1 MDCRYNARTFSG
13 HFLYIILIFFE
24 VWLGREFL
32 KITTISKQ
40 EQAYSQLSQAS
51 FADPFSFL
59 GPFIS
64 PEDGALR
71 VWIPGANKVELVID
85 KEPRIEL
92 ERDQESGFILK
103 SKRDLRFT
111 HYQLAIDWSG
121 TEQILDD
128 PYQYHELYAEYEE
141 LHTPKEMYK
150 QMGSQFITLERDGK
164 SISGTRFLVYAPHAT
179 AASLVGNF
187 NSWDGRRFPM
197 QRLDYGIWGLFIPN
211 LEEGAQYKFE
221 LKGPNGEGLPHKA
234 DPWGFYSEQYPSF
247 SSITYDHDRYEWQ
260 DEQWQNRPV
269 TEKRKEA
276 LSFYELHAG
285 SWKRDA
291 NGEFLSY
298 RDLAAELIPYLTGLG
313 YTHVE
318 LMPVSEHP
326 FFGSWGYQ
334 PVGLF
339 APTSRFGSPDDFKYF
354 VDQCHQAGLGV
365 VLDWVP
371 AHFPSDDHGLANFDG
386 TPLFHDPDPRRG
398 WHQDWNSYIYDLG
411 REHVRRF
418 LVSNALYWVDQF
430 HIDGLRVDAVASMLY
445 LDYSRSHDQW
455 IPNQDGGNENYD
467 AIATLKWMNEEVY
480 KHFPNVMTIA
490 EESTAF
496 PGVSAPT
503 FMGGLGFGFKWNMGW
518 MHDSLSYIQEDPINR
533 KYHHNT
539 ITFPLVYAHSENY
552 VLSLSH
558 DEVVY
563 GKGSIHNKMP
573 GDEWQQTAN
582 LRAYMGY
589 MYGQPGKKLNFMGAE
604 FGQTAEWNHDDQ
616 LQWFLLDYP
625 RHQGVQTLTKDLNM
639 LYREQAAMHDQDFD
653 PKGFEWRLQDA
664 DEASILAHERISES
678 GERVLV
684 ISNFT
689 PVPHEAFRLGVPTDH
704 RYELLLNTDDT
715 KYNGSGFEVMQTA
728 QPEAIES
735 EGLAQSLS
743 LRIPPLST
751 VFYKKC

>member
-1 MDCRYNARTFSG
+1 MIKTKAKLQHAYN
-13 HFLYIILIFFE
+13 
-24 VWLGREFL
+24 
-32 KITTISKQ
+32 
-40 EQAYSQLSQAS
+40 QLSEAS
-51 FADPFSFL
+51 FADPFAFL
-59 GPFIS
+59 GPFIDA
-64 PEDGALR
+64 EQGALR
-71 VWIPGANKVELVID
+71 VWIPGADKVDLVIEG
-85 KEPRIEL
+85 EPRVAL
-92 ERDQESGFILK
+92 EREKESGFILK
-103 SKRDLRFT
+103 QDRDLEFT
-111 HYQLAIDWSG
+111 HYQLAVDWAG
-121 TEQILDD
+121 TEQLIDD
-128 PYQYHELYAEYEE
+128 PYQYHSLYASFED

-150 QMGSQFITLERDGK
+150 HMGAQFITLERDGK
-164 SISGTRFLVYAPHAT
+164 QISGTRFLVYAPHAS
-179 AASLVGNF
+179 ACSLIGDF
-187 NSWDGRRFPM
+187 NQWDGRRTPM
-197 QRLDYGIWGLFIPN
+197 QRLDYGIWGIFIPN
-211 LEEGAQYKFE
+211 LEEGSQYKFE
-221 LKGPNGEGLPHKA
+221 LKGPNGEGLPHKQ

-247 SSITYDHDRYEWQ
+247 ASITYNQNRYEWQ
-260 DEQWQNRPV
+260 DSAWQNRPV

-285 SWKRDA
+285 SWKRNA
-291 NGEFLSY
+291 EGEFLTY
-298 RDLAAELIPYLTGLG
+298 RELAETLIPYLVDMG

-318 LMPVSEHP
+318 LMPISEHP
-326 FFGSWGYQ
+326 FYGSWGYQ

-339 APTSRFGSPDDFKYF
+339 APTSRFGSPDDFKFF

-398 WHQDWNSYIYDLG
+398 WHQDWNSFIYDLG

-418 LVSNALYWVDQF
+418 LVSNALYWFEQF
-430 HIDGLRVDAVASMLY
+430 HVDGIRVDAVASMLY

-467 AIATLKWMNEEVY
+467 AISTLKWMNEEVY
-480 KHFPNVMTIA
+480 KHFPNAMTIA

-533 KYHHNT
+533 KYHHDT

-582 LRAYMGY
+582 LKAYLGY
-589 MYGQPGKKLNFMGAE
+589 MYAQPGKKLNFMGAE

-616 LQWFLLDYP
+616 LQWFLLDFE
-625 RHQGVQTLTKDLNM
+625 RHQGVQAITRDLNK
-639 LYREQAAMHDQDFD
+639 LYRDEPAMHELDCE
-653 PKGFEWRLQDA
+653 PRGFEWRLQDA
-664 DEASILAHERISES
+664 KDASILAHERISES
-678 GERVLV
+678 GERILV
-684 ISNFT
+684 VSNFT
-689 PVPHEAFRLGVPTDH
+689 PVPHERFRLGVPNGGQ
-704 RYELLLNTDDT
+704 YELLLNSDDA
-715 KYNGSGFEVMQTA
+715 KYNGSNFAVKAEVSS
-728 QPEAIES
+728 ELIGS
-735 EGLAQSLS
+735 EGLDQSIELS
-743 LRIPPLST
+743 LPPLST
-751 VFYKKC
+751 VFYKLKG

>member
-1 MDCRYNARTFSG
+1 MKNTG
-13 HFLYIILIFFE
+13 
-24 VWLGREFL
+24 L
-32 KITTISKQ
+32 KTIT
-40 EQAYSQLSQAS
+40 QAYSQLSHAS
-51 FADPFSFL
+51 FSDPFSFI
-59 GPFIS
+59 GPFIPS
-64 PEDGALR
+64 EQGALR
-71 VWIPGANKVELVID
+71 VWMPGADKVELVID
-85 KEPRIEL
+85 GEARIEL
-92 ERDQESGFILK
+92 EREFDSGFILK
-103 SKRDLRFT
+103 QERDLRFT
-111 HYQLAIDWSG
+111 HYQLAVDWNG
-121 TEQILDD
+121 TEQLLDD
-128 PYQYHELYAEYEE
+128 PYQYHGLYAEYDD
-141 LHTPKEMYK
+141 LHTPKDMYYH
-150 QMGSQFITLERDGK
+150 MGSQFVTIERDGK
-164 SISGTRFLVYAPHAT
+164 AISGTRFLVYAPHAS
-179 AASLVGNF
+179 ACSLVGNF
-187 NSWDGRRFPM
+187 NSWDGRRHPM

-221 LKGPNGEGLPHKA
+221 LKGPDGEGLPHKA

-247 SSITYDHDRYEWQ
+247 SSVTYDHSRYQWQDQEWQ
-260 DEQWQNRPV
+260 GRPV

-291 NGEFLSY
+291 NGDFLNY
-298 RDLAAELIPYLTGLG
+298 RDLADQLVPYLVDLG

-326 FFGSWGYQ
+326 FYGSWGYQ

-354 VDQCHQAGLGV
+354 VEQCHLAGIGV

-418 LVSNALYWVDQF
+418 LVSNALYWFEQF
-430 HIDGLRVDAVASMLY
+430 HIDGIRVDAVASMLY

-455 IPNQDGGNENYD
+455 IPNVDGGNENYD

-480 KHFPNVMTIA
+480 KYFPNAMTIA

-518 MHDSLSYIQEDPINR
+518 MHDSLSYIKEDPVHR
-533 KYHHNT
+533 KYHHDT

-604 FGQTAEWNHDDQ
+604 IGQTAEWNHDDQ
-616 LQWFLLDYP
+616 LQWFLLEFE
-625 RHQGVQTLTKDLNM
+625 RHQGIQSLTRDLNQ
-639 LYREQAAMHDQDFD
+639 LYRNERALHELDSE
-653 PKGFEWRLQDA
+653 PRGFEWRLQDA
-664 DEASILAHERISES
+664 SEASILAHERISDN

-684 ISNFT
+684 VTNFT
-689 PVPHEAFRLGVPTDH
+689 PVPHDEFVLGVPFEGE
-704 RYELLLNTDDT
+704 YQLLLNTDDG
-715 KYNGSGFEVMQTA
+715 KYNGSDY
-728 QPEAIES
+728 EAYSAAKTQSVES
-735 EGLAQSLS
+735 QGLSQSIS
-743 LRIPPLST
+743 LRLPPLST
-751 VFYKKC
+751 VFYKLS

>member
-1 MDCRYNARTFSG
+1 M
-13 HFLYIILIFFE
+13 
-24 VWLGREFL
+24 
-32 KITTISKQ
+32 
-40 EQAYSQLSQAS
+40 
-51 FADPFSFL
+51 
-59 GPFIS
+59 
-64 PEDGALR
+64 
-71 VWIPGANKVELVID
+71 PGADAVTVVLKDGTRMPMVRD
-85 KEPRIEL
+85 KA
-92 ERDQESGFILK
+92 SGFILE
-103 SKRDLRFT
+103 SDLDLRFT
-111 HYQLAIDWSG
+111 HYQLAVDWNG
-121 TEQILDD
+121 TEQMLDD
-128 PYQYHELYAEYEE
+128 PYQYHGLYAEYEE
-141 LHTPKEMYK
+141 LHTPKEMYHH
-150 QMGSQFITLERDGK
+150 MGAQFITQERDGEN
-164 SISGTRFLVYAPHAT
+164 IEGTRFLVYAPHAT
-179 AASLVGNF
+179 AVSIVGDF
-187 NSWDGRRFPM
+187 NAWDGRRNPM
-197 QRLDYGIWGLFIPN
+197 QRLDYGIWGLFVPN
-211 LEEGAQYKFE
+211 LPEGTQYKFE
-221 LKGPNGEGLPHKA
+221 LKGPDGEGLPHKA

-247 SSITYDHDRYEWQ
+247 SSVTYNHDRYDWQ
-260 DEQWQNRPV
+260 DSSWQQRPV

-285 SWKRDA
+285 SWKRND
-291 NGEFLSY
+291 NGDFLNY
-298 RDLAAELIPYLTGLG
+298 RELADELIPYLTDMG

-326 FFGSWGYQ
+326 FYGSWGYQ

-418 LVSNALYWVDQF
+418 LVSNALYWFEQF
-430 HIDGLRVDAVASMLY
+430 HIDGIRVDAVASMLY

-455 IPNQDGGNENYD
+455 IPNVDGGRENYD

-480 KHFPNVMTIA
+480 KHFPNAMTIA

-503 FMGGLGFGFKWNMGW
+503 FAGGLGFGFKWNMGW
-518 MHDSLSYIQEDPINR
+518 MHDSLSYIQEDPVHR
-533 KYHHNT
+533 KYHHDT

-563 GKGSIHNKMP
+563 GKRSIHNKMP

-582 LRAYMGY
+582 LRAYLGY
-589 MYGQPGKKLNFMGAE
+589 MYAQPGKKLNFMGAE
-604 FGQTAEWNHDDQ
+604 FGQTGEWNHDDQ
-616 LQWFLLDYP
+616 LQWFLLDFD
-625 RHQGVQTLTKDLNM
+625 RHQGVKALTKDLNL
-639 LYREQAAMHDQDFD
+639 LYRREKALFDQDSE
-653 PKGFEWRLQDA
+653 PQGFEWRLQDA
-664 DEASILAHERISES
+664 AEASILAHERISED

-689 PVPHEAFRLGVPTDH
+689 PVPHEAFRLGVPLAG
-704 RYELLLNTDDT
+704 RYELLLNTDDSL
-715 KYNGSGFEVMQTA
+715 YAGSGFGVAQVAETESVESEA
-728 QPEAIES
+728 QP
-735 EGLAQSLS
+735 QSLS
-743 LRIPPLST
+743 LRLPPLST
-751 VFYKKC
+751 VFYKYQG

>member
-1 MDCRYNARTFSG
+1 MELSS
-13 HFLYIILIFFE
+13 
-24 VWLGREFL
+24 
-32 KITTISKQ
+32 ISKQ
-40 EQAYSQLSQAS
+40 KQIYTQLSQAC
-51 FADPFSFL
+51 FTDPFAFL
-59 GPFIS
+59 GPYLPS
-64 PEDGALR
+64 DQGALR
-71 VWIPGANKVELVID
+71 VWIPGADKVELIVG

-92 ERDQESGFILK
+92 SREGESGFILK
-103 SKRDLRFT
+103 QERDLRFT
-111 HYQLAIDWSG
+111 HYKLAVDWAG
-121 TEQILDD
+121 VEQIIDD
-128 PYQYHELYAEYEE
+128 PYQYHDLYASYED
-141 LHTPKEMYK
+141 LHTPKDMYHH
-150 QMGSQFITLERDGK
+150 MGAQFITLERDGQT
-164 SISGTRFLVYAPHAT
+164 IAGTRFLVYAPHAT
-179 AASLVGNF
+179 AASLIGNF
-187 NSWDGRRFPM
+187 NAWDGRRHPM
-197 QRLDYGIWGLFIPN
+197 QRLDYGMWGLFIPE

-247 SSITYDHDRYEWQ
+247 SSVTYDHARYEWQ
-260 DEQWQNRPV
+260 DIKWQNRPV
-269 TEKRKEA
+269 TQKRKEA

-285 SWKRDA
+285 SWKRNA
-291 NGEFLSY
+291 EGEFLNY
-298 RDLAAELIPYLTGLG
+298 RELAAELIPYLTDLG

-326 FFGSWGYQ
+326 FYGSWGYQ

-411 REHVRRF
+411 KEHVRRF
-418 LVSNALYWVDQF
+418 LVSNALYWFEQF
-430 HIDGLRVDAVASMLY
+430 HIDGIRVDAVASMLY

-455 IPNQDGGNENYD
+455 IPNADGGNENYD

-480 KHFPNVMTIA
+480 KHFPNAMTIA

-533 KYHHNT
+533 KYHHDT

-589 MYGQPGKKLNFMGAE
+589 MYAQPGKKLNFMGAE

-616 LQWFLLDYP
+616 LQWFLLDYD
-625 RHQGVQTLTKDLNM
+625 RHQGVQRLTKDLNN
-639 LYREQAAMHDQDFD
+639 LYRSEAAMHDLDFD
-653 PKGFEWRLQDA
+653 PKGFEWRLQDSA
-664 DEASILAHERISES
+664 EASILAHERISES

-684 ISNFT
+684 VSNFT
-689 PVPHEAFRLGVPTDH
+689 PVPHKHFRLGVPAKGE
-704 RYELLLNTDDT
+704 YSLLLNTDSTD
-715 KYNGSGFEVMQTA
+715 YAGSGFEVKQTA
-728 QPEAIES
+728 EIESVES
-735 EGLAQSLS
+735 EGLDTSIE
-743 LRIPPLST
+743 LRLPPLST
-751 VFYKKC
+751 IFYKLK

>member
-1 MDCRYNARTFSG
+1 MKTATLDKKT
-13 HFLYIILIFFE
+13 
-24 VWLGREFL
+24 
-32 KITTISKQ
+32 
-40 EQAYSQLSQAS
+40 QAYNQLSHAA
-51 FADPFSFL
+51 FVDPFSFL
-59 GPFIS
+59 GPFLD

-71 VWIPGANKVELVID
+71 VWMPGADSVELVI
-85 KEPRIEL
+85 EGEERIQL
-92 ERDQESGFILK
+92 EREDASGFVLK
-103 SKRDLRFT
+103 QERDLHFT
-111 HYQLAIDWSG
+111 HYQLAVNWEG
-121 TEQILDD
+121 TEQLVDD
-128 PYQYHELYAEYEE
+128 PYQYHTIYAEYDD

-150 QMGSQFITLERDGK
+150 HMGAQFITLERDGK
-164 SISGTRFLVYAPHAT
+164 QISGTRFLVYAPHAS
-179 AASLVGNF
+179 ACSLVGDF
-187 NSWDGRRFPM
+187 NQWDGRRTPM

-211 LEEGAQYKFE
+211 LPEGSQYKFE

-234 DPWGFYSEQYPSF
+234 DPWGAYSEQYPSF

-260 DEQWQNRPV
+260 DDKWQTRPV

-285 SWKRDA
+285 SWRRDD
-291 NGEFLSY
+291 NGDFLNY
-298 RDLAAELIPYLTGLG
+298 RELADELIPYLVEMG
-313 YTHVE
+313 YSHVE

-326 FFGSWGYQ
+326 FYGSWGYQ
-334 PVGLF
+334 PLGLF
-339 APTSRFGSPDDFKYF
+339 APTSRYGSPDDFKYF

-418 LVSNALYWVDQF
+418 LVSNALYWFEQF
-430 HIDGLRVDAVASMLY
+430 HIDGIRVDAVASMLY

-455 IPNQDGGNENYD
+455 IPNVDGGNENYD

-480 KHFPNVMTIA
+480 KYFPNAMTIA

-518 MHDSLSYIQEDPINR
+518 MHDSLSYIQEDPVHR
-533 KYHHNT
+533 KFHHNT

-582 LRAYMGY
+582 LRAYLGY
-589 MYGQPGKKLNFMGAE
+589 MYAQPGKKLNFMGAE
-604 FGQTAEWNHDDQ
+604 LGQTAEWNHDDQ
-616 LQWFLLDYP
+616 LQWFLLEFE
-625 RHQGVQTLTKDLNM
+625 RHQGVQALTRDLNM
-639 LYREQAAMHDQDFD
+639 LYRNEKAMHELDCD
-653 PKGFEWRLQDA
+653 PAGFEWRLQDA
-664 DEASILAHERISES
+664 ADASILAHERISEE
-678 GERVLV
+678 GERILV

-689 PVPHEAFRLGVPTDH
+689 PVPHESFRIGVPNQG
-704 RYELLLNTDDT
+704 RYELLLNTDAAE
-715 KYNGSGFEVMQTA
+715 YNGSGFAVKANIQT
-728 QPEAIES
+728 ESVSS
-735 EGLAQSLS
+735 EGLEQSLLIS
-743 LRIPPLST
+743 LPPLAT
-751 VFYKKC
+751 VFYKLK

>member
-1 MDCRYNARTFSG
+1 MNKTR
-13 HFLYIILIFFE
+13 
-24 VWLGREFL
+24 L
-32 KITTISKQ
+32 KRQ
-40 EQAYSQLSQAS
+40 EQAYERLSNAA

-59 GPFIS
+59 GPYL
-64 PEDGALR
+64 PDDGIALR
-71 VWIPGANKVELVID
+71 TWIPGADNVTVI
-85 KEPRIEL
+85 L
-92 ERDQESGFILK
+92 ASGERLPLIREAASGFVLE
-103 SKRDLRFT
+103 SDLDLRYT
-111 HYQLAIDWSG
+111 HYQLAVDWNG
-121 TEQILDD
+121 TEQIIDD
-128 PYQYHELYAEYEE
+128 PYQYHALYAEYEE
-141 LHTPKEMYK
+141 LHTPKAMYHH
-150 QMGSQFITLERDGK
+150 MGSQFVSLERDGK
-164 SISGTRFLVYAPHAT
+164 QVQGTRFLVYAPHAT
-179 AASLVGNF
+179 AVSLVGNF
-187 NSWDGRRFPM
+187 NEWDGRRNPM
-197 QRLDYGIWGLFIPN
+197 QRLDYGVWGIFIPE
-211 LEEGAQYKFE
+211 LAEGAQYKFE
-221 LKGPNGEGLPHKA
+221 MKGPNGEGLPHKA

-247 SSITYDHDRYEWQ
+247 SSVTYDHSRYQWQ
-260 DEQWQNRPV
+260 DDAWQNRPV

-285 SWKRDA
+285 SWKRNA
-291 NGEFLSY
+291 QGEFLNY
-298 RDLAAELIPYLTGLG
+298 RELASELIPYLTDMG

-326 FFGSWGYQ
+326 FYGSWGYQ

-354 VDQCHQAGLGV
+354 VEQCHLAGLGV

-418 LVSNALYWVDQF
+418 LVSNALYWFEQF
-430 HIDGLRVDAVASMLY
+430 HIDGIRVDAVASMLY

-455 IPNQDGGNENYD
+455 IPNADGGRENYD
-467 AIATLKWMNEEVY
+467 AIATMKWMNEEVY
-480 KHFPNVMTIA
+480 KHFPNAMTIA

-533 KYHHNT
+533 KYHHDT

-563 GKGSIHNKMP
+563 GKHSIHNKMP

-582 LRAYMGY
+582 LRAYLGY
-589 MYGQPGKKLNFMGAE
+589 MYAQPGKKLNFMGAE
-604 FGQTAEWNHDDQ
+604 FGQTGEWNHDDQ
-616 LQWFLLDYP
+616 LQWFLLEFE
-625 RHQGVQTLTKDLNM
+625 RHQGVQSVTRDLNK
-639 LYREQAAMHDQDFD
+639 LYQAEKALFELDSD

-664 DEASILAHERISES
+664 AEASILAHERISDN

-684 ISNFT
+684 VSNFT
-689 PVPHEAFRLGVPTDH
+689 PVPHEAFRLGVPLAGS
-704 RYELLLNTDDT
+704 YELLLNTDDE
-715 KYNGSGFEVMQTA
+715 KYAGSGFDVTKVANSEGV
-728 QPEAIES
+728 ES
-735 EGLAQSLS
+735 ESQPQSLA
-743 LRIPPLST
+743 LRLPPLST
-751 VFYKKC
+751 VFYKYKG

>member
-1 MDCRYNARTFSG
+1 MNKKG
-13 HFLYIILIFFE
+13 
-24 VWLGREFL
+24 L
-32 KITTISKQ
+32 KRQ
-40 EQAYSQLSQAS
+40 QQAYDRLSSAS

-59 GPFIS
+59 GPYLQD
-64 PEDGALR
+64 ETHALR
-71 VWIPGANKVELVID
+71 VWMPGADAAAVVLKDGTRMPMVRD
-85 KEPRIEL
+85 KA
-92 ERDQESGFILK
+92 SGFILE
-103 SKRDLRFT
+103 SDLDLRFT
-111 HYQLAIDWSG
+111 HYQLAVDWNG
-121 TEQILDD
+121 TEQMLDD
-128 PYQYHELYAEYEE
+128 PYQYHGLYAEYEE
-141 LHTPKEMYK
+141 LHTPKEMYHH
-150 QMGSQFITLERDGK
+150 MGAQFITQERDGEN
-164 SISGTRFLVYAPHAT
+164 IEGTRFLVYAPHAT
-179 AASLVGNF
+179 AVSIVGDF
-187 NSWDGRRFPM
+187 NAWDGRRNPM
-197 QRLDYGIWGLFIPN
+197 QRLDYGIWGLFVPN
-211 LEEGAQYKFE
+211 LPEGTQYKFE
-221 LKGPNGEGLPHKA
+221 LKGPDGEGLPHKA

-247 SSITYDHDRYEWQ
+247 SSVTYNHDRYDWQ
-260 DEQWQNRPV
+260 DTNWQQRPV

-285 SWKRDA
+285 SWKRND
-291 NGEFLSY
+291 NGDFLNY
-298 RDLAAELIPYLTGLG
+298 RELADELIPYLTDMG

-326 FFGSWGYQ
+326 FYGSWGYQ

-418 LVSNALYWVDQF
+418 LVSNALYWFEQF
-430 HIDGLRVDAVASMLY
+430 HIDGIRVDAVASMLY

-455 IPNQDGGNENYD
+455 IPNVDGGRENYD

-480 KHFPNVMTIA
+480 KHFPNAMTIA

-503 FMGGLGFGFKWNMGW
+503 FAGGLGFGFKWNMGW

-533 KYHHNT
+533 KYHHDT

-563 GKGSIHNKMP
+563 GKHSIHNKMP

-582 LRAYMGY
+582 LRAYLGY
-589 MYGQPGKKLNFMGAE
+589 MYAQPGKKLNFMGAE
-604 FGQTAEWNHDDQ
+604 FGQTGEWNHDDQ
-616 LQWFLLDYP
+616 LQWFLLDFE
-625 RHQGVQTLTKDLNM
+625 RHQGVKALTKDLNL
-639 LYREQAAMHDQDFD
+639 LYRSEKALFDQDSD
-653 PKGFEWRLQDA
+653 PQGFEWRLQDA
-664 DEASILAHERISES
+664 AEASILAHERISED

-684 ISNFT
+684 VSNFT
-689 PVPHEAFRLGVPTDH
+689 PVPHEAFRLGVPLAG
-704 RYELLLNTDDT
+704 RYELLLNTDDSL
-715 KYNGSGFEVMQTA
+715 YAGSGFGVAQVAETETVESEA
-728 QPEAIES
+728 QP
-735 EGLAQSLS
+735 QSLS
-743 LRIPPLST
+743 LRLPPLST
-751 VFYKKC
+751 VFYKYQG

>member
-1 MDCRYNARTFSG
+1 MNKKG
-13 HFLYIILIFFE
+13 
-24 VWLGREFL
+24 L
-32 KITTISKQ
+32 KRQQK
-40 EQAYSQLSQAS
+40 AYDLLSSAS

-59 GPFIS
+59 GPYLQD
-64 PEDGALR
+64 ETHALR
-71 VWIPGANKVELVID
+71 VWMPGADAVAVV
-85 KEPRIEL
+85 L
-92 ERDQESGFILK
+92 EDGTRMPMVRDQASGFVLE
-103 SKRDLRFT
+103 SDLDLRFT
-111 HYQLAIDWSG
+111 HYQLAVDWNG
-121 TEQILDD
+121 TEQLLDD
-128 PYQYHELYAEYEE
+128 PYQYHGLYAEYEE
-141 LHTPKEMYK
+141 LHTPKEMYH
-150 QMGSQFITLERDGK
+150 QMGAQFISQERDGK
-164 SISGTRFLVYAPHAT
+164 QVEGTRFLVYAPHAS
-179 AASLVGNF
+179 AVSIVGNF
-187 NSWDGRRFPM
+187 NAWDGRRNPM
-197 QRLDYGIWGLFIPN
+197 QRLDYGIWGIFIPN
-211 LEEGAQYKFE
+211 LPEGTQYKFE
-221 LKGPNGEGLPHKA
+221 LKGPDGEGLPHKA

-247 SSITYDHDRYEWQ
+247 SSVTYNHDRYDWQ
-260 DEQWQNRPV
+260 DANWQQRPV

-285 SWKRDA
+285 SWKRND
-291 NGEFLSY
+291 NGDFLNY
-298 RDLAAELIPYLTGLG
+298 RELADELIPYLTDMG

-326 FFGSWGYQ
+326 FYGSWGYQ

-418 LVSNALYWVDQF
+418 LVSNALYWFEQF
-430 HIDGLRVDAVASMLY
+430 HIDGIRVDAVASMLY

-455 IPNQDGGNENYD
+455 IPNIDGGRENYD

-480 KHFPNVMTIA
+480 KHFPNAMTIA

-503 FMGGLGFGFKWNMGW
+503 FAGGLGFGFKWNMGW
-518 MHDSLSYIQEDPINR
+518 MHDSLSYIQEDPIHR
-533 KYHHNT
+533 KYHHDT

-563 GKGSIHNKMP
+563 GKRSIHNKMP

-582 LRAYMGY
+582 LRAYLGY
-589 MYGQPGKKLNFMGAE
+589 MYAQPGKKLNFMGAE
-604 FGQTAEWNHDDQ
+604 FGQTGEWNHDDQ
-616 LQWFLLDYP
+616 LQWFLLDFE
-625 RHQGVQTLTKDLNM
+625 RHQGVRALTKDLNL
-639 LYREQAAMHDQDFD
+639 LYRAEKALFDQDSD

-664 DEASILAHERISES
+664 AEASILAHERISED

-684 ISNFT
+684 VSNFT
-689 PVPHEAFRLGVPTDH
+689 PVPHEAFRLGVPLAG
-704 RYELLLNTDDT
+704 RYELLLSTDDAL
-715 KYNGSGFEVMQTA
+715 YAGSDFGVVPVAET
-728 QPEAIES
+728 EAVES
-735 EGLAQSLS
+735 ESQPQSLS
-743 LRIPPLST
+743 LKLPPLST
-751 VFYKKC
+751 VFYKYRG